1 MHEALFQSAAGIIC
15 TYSLGR
21 MPRSLAASIAGKK
34 NIPVINVYLNTLK
47 KSQPKSENAM
57 PEYKAVLDTVKQL
70 TRPGR
75 QPYTESERLTQ
86 RALLV
91 GQIDCLVEAMKRH
104 KEKTFA
110 NVCRLFANVFYLS

>member
-1 MHEALFQSAAGIIC
+1 
-15 TYSLGR
+15 
-21 MPRSLAASIAGKK
+21 
-34 NIPVINVYLNTLK
+34 
-47 KSQPKSENAM
+47 M

-91 GQIDCLVEAMKRH
+91 GQIDCLVEAMERH
-104 KEKTFA
+104 QEKTFA

>member
-1 MHEALFQSAAGIIC
+1 
-15 TYSLGR
+15 
-21 MPRSLAASIAGKK
+21 
-34 NIPVINVYLNTLK
+34 
-47 KSQPKSENAM
+47 M

-91 GQIDCLVEAMKRH
+91 GQIDCLVEAMERH
-104 KEKTFA
+104 KEKRLRMSVDCSQTF
-110 NVCRLFANVFYLS
+110 FI